1 MIFLRKSLSVVY
13 LIDVIF
19 FMMII
24 LLISWVKI
32 ILQLNLY
39 VGCSGWSYKA
49 WKGTFYPSNLENRDW
64 LSYYSKFF
72 KFVEVDS
79 TFYNIPS
86 RFVVKGW
93 KDKTPDNFKFALK
106 FPKIIT
112 HERKLEGVS
121 KYLYPFFYALEPL
134 MEKTLILLIQLP
146 PYLSAEK
153 GFKPLKNMVKR
164 LDGRYRYALEVREST
179 WFDEKVY
186 DFLKENKISLA
197 WSVRDELKTPPIVTS
212 DQVCIRFIG
221 DRSIG
226 ENDFGK
232 IVKNR
237 DKEVIEYLDN
247 INKIQMN
254 GETREHQIMISFNNH
269 FAGFG
274 PESANT
280 FLKLANEPEIDWKMG
295 LGREENPISKPN
307 GEQTRISD
315 YTYHKI

>member
-1 MIFLRKSLSVVY
+1 MTT
-13 LIDVIF
+13 
-19 FMMII
+19 I
-24 LLISWVKI
+24 LLISFIKI
-32 ILQLNLY
+32 ILRLNLY
-39 VGCSGWSYKA
+39 VGCSGWSYRG

-79 TFYNIPS
+79 TYYNIPS

-93 KDKTPDNFKFALK
+93 KDKTPDDFKFALK

-112 HERKLEGVS
+112 HDRKLESVS

-134 MEKTLILLIQLP
+134 MDKTLILLIQLP

-153 GFKPLKNMVKR
+153 GFKPLENMVKR
-164 LDGRYRYALEVREST
+164 LDDGYRYALEVREST
-179 WFDEKVY
+179 WFNEKVY

-212 DQVCIRFIG
+212 DQIYIRFIG
-221 DRSIG
+221 DRSIN

-237 DKEVIEYLDN
+237 DKEVVEYIDN

-254 GETREHQIMISFNNH
+254 DDTKEHQIMISFNNH

-280 FLKLANEPEIDWKMG
+280 FLKLVNEPEIDWKIG
-295 LGREENPISKPN
+295 LKHEENPISKSDE
-307 GEQTRISD
+307 EQTRISD
-315 YTYHKI
+315 YTYYHKT